1 MPIVFIIQMECTLR
15 RTGNAVFSE
24 GAFLCAFAGARMDV
38 NLKTL
43 QEKGEQSNGSNYEEW
58 NAGRTEF

>member
-1 MPIVFIIQMECTLR
+1 MPIVFIIQWNAPLEEQVMLFFLR
-15 RTGNAVFSE
+15 VLFYVLLLSPG
-24 GAFLCAFAGARMDV
+24 MDV

>member
-1 MPIVFIIQMECTLR
+1 MLFFLR
-15 RTGNAVFSE
+15 VLFYVLLPAPG
-24 GAFLCAFAGARMDV
+24 MDV

>member
-24 GAFLCAFAGARMDV
+24 GAFLCAVAGARDGCKPK
-38 NLKTL
+38 NIA
-43 QEKGEQSNGSNYEEW
+43 GER
-58 NAGRTEF
+58 RTK

>member
-24 GAFLCAFAGARMDV
+24 GAFYVLLPAPGMDV

>member
-15 RTGNAVFSE
+15 RTGNVVFLRVLFYVLLPAP
-24 GAFLCAFAGARMDV
+24 GMDV

>member
-24 GAFLCAFAGARMDV
+24 GALLCAFAGARDGCKP
-38 NLKTL
+38 KTL

>member
-1 MPIVFIIQMECTLR
+1 MLFFLR
-15 RTGNAVFSE
+15 VLFYVLLLSPG
-24 GAFLCAFAGARMDV
+24 MDV

-43 QEKGEQSNGSNYEEW
+43 QEKVEQSNGSNYEEW